1 MKTRTSFTK
10 EQVSYLHEYFQ
21 KCRYPDI
28 YTRQIMANV
37 LNLPESKVQVW
48 FQNKRSR
55 LNKKIRKEQ
64 GVSDKNTQVQEN
76 YYTSPF
82 DKVQQ
87 GTCTNMEG
95 ITEQTNKGSPLKLAS
110 LELGDLLSRATDS
123 DLASRILCLK

>member
-1 MKTRTSFTK
+1 
-10 EQVSYLHEYFQ
+10 
-21 KCRYPDI
+21 
-28 YTRQIMANV
+28 MANV

-64 GVSDKNTQVQEN
+64 GVSEKDTQVQEN

-87 GTCTNMEG
+87 GTCTYMEG

>member
-1 MKTRTSFTK
+1 
-10 EQVSYLHEYFQ
+10 
-21 KCRYPDI
+21 
-28 YTRQIMANV
+28 MANV

-64 GVSDKNTQVQEN
+64 GVSDRDTQVQEN

-87 GTCTNMEG
+87 GISSREG
-95 ITEQTNKGSPLKLAS
+95 DTDQTSKSSPLKLAS